1 MLRRSTPTRS
11 TMQGKRTKE
20 DVKAEQCRGNT
31 GADISVLPVFK
42 KPPFRCAEE
51 GWGEFDMKITLTAM
65 NKGGEHILDHDLNF
79 AQERYEN
86 SQKVVRLPSSHHR

>member
-1 MLRRSTPTRS
+1 M
-11 TMQGKRTKE
+11 
-20 DVKAEQCRGNT
+20 
-31 GADISVLPVFK
+31 FK

-79 AQERYEN
+79 AAEQYEN
-86 SQKVVRLPSSHHR
+86 TQKVVCSPSNFQDIPDQKSIGGPKDSDAH